1 MKYYLIYFIAFIKL
15 RMQSDMNIGQCKYV
29 AEQIAYFK
37 TKM

>member
-1 MKYYLIYFIAFIKL
+1 MKYYFVYYMAIIAL
-15 RMQSDMNIGQCKYV
+15 RFKTDMKWQQIKYV